1 MRKRKIWRFD
11 RNYRNSREIAR
22 FAIAL
27 SKSKYFE
34 SISDLVEPIMPTAS
48 SPLPALVKFENE
60 ENELKWIVENAISA
74 SARQS
79 VAILVRNRELV
90 NIVEEK
96 VREKGIKP
104 QILKNKMGTMIINA
118 RISIGTYHSAKGLEF
133 ELVMLPFCSKEYL
146 PGEDKVKAL
155 ESRDEALKEDIKLIY
170 VAVTRA
176 KSGLI
181 ISYSG
186 EKDRIITR

>member
-1 MRKRKIWRFD
+1 MYKHIVIDEGQDLSPIMLKSLVNTIPQDGSLTFFGDVAQQIYGSRLSWRDAGLNIEKRKIWRFD

-60 ENELKWIVENAISA
+60 ENELKWVVENAISA

-104 QILKNKMGTMIINA
+104 QI
-118 RISIGTYHSAKGLEF
+118 
-133 ELVMLPFCSKEYL
+133 
-146 PGEDKVKAL
+146 
-155 ESRDEALKEDIKLIY
+155 
-170 VAVTRA
+170 
-176 KSGLI
+176 
-181 ISYSG
+181 
-186 EKDRIITR
+186 